1 MKKIISTILIFS
13 IVLSGITVF
22 AAPTVEAR
30 NLPRVANDTLLRL
43 DHADIEQLV
52 LRHNVVVRN
61 NAITQQG
68 LNDMIG
74 TPMMVDALIAGQNQ
88 LLAMQAQTSAVLASV
103 MAVPSEG
110 PDPVR
115 DGIIM
120 SLMNDIAANER
131 DIMQMS
137 AQIDQMRSDPVRNT
151 FNRAVLQ
158 INSANRQIIW
168 GVESMYL
175 GYHMLNNQL
184 LQARENLNTLDR
196 NIEIMQRRQA
206 IGHVTQR
213 AVQTLRTTR
222 SQLVAGIATMEN
234 ELENLKGQI
243 NLMLGREFDAPIQI
257 NAIPEADREF
267 LESRDSER
275 DLRNARGANATLNI
289 ARIDMDEQSQLW
301 GEPARRQEAIA
312 RNNYESEVRAL
323 SQRQVSLE
331 RAFEDRLTNLELAEE
346 QLELLEETL
355 EETQRR
361 FDRGLLSRN
370 DLAQAQSEVT
380 LQELRVAAADA
391 ELFGA
396 IRRYEWFVRGLNV

>member
-361 FDRGLLSRN
+361 FDRGLVSRN

-380 LQELRVAAADA
+380 LQEIRVAAADA